1 MGYQEGR
8 KVKAIKSS
16 LPSVP
21 MPKVAQNRPDPG
33 VALSDSFRASQ
44 APAVFMV
51 SLFSGPL
58 DQFFY
63 LGRLGNRP
71 RQHLRQVSQ
80 LQWFLLP
87 TMEFG
92 VLFDETHL

>member
-33 VALSDSFRASQ
+33 VALSDSFRASSGCG
-44 APAVFMV
+44 AVAFPGPSCLYGE
-51 SLFSGPL
+51 SLFRSPGP
-58 DQFFY
+58 
-63 LGRLGNRP
+63 
-71 RQHLRQVSQ
+71 V
-80 LQWFLLP
+80 FLSRK
-87 TMEFG
+87 TR
-92 VLFDETHL
+92 